1 MPFWDDGLSLWWISI
16 EIAKFHLNDGINI
29 VYSDNIVIQ
38 KNCAALN
45 LYGVLCVYS
54 ALRGSFNEIEQG
66 VTP

>member
-45 LYGVLCVYS
+45 LYGVLCMLFVCTVRYVGH
-54 ALRGSFNEIEQG
+54 LMR
-66 VTP
+66 